1 MTRTAARWSVLLAAV
16 IAILAVGWP
25 AGAVAQPRPIVLVGT
40 GGFTWSDITPDG
52 TPTLWRLVQ
61 KSAVSTVTVRS
72 VDSNTCPVDAW
83 LSLSAGERAAAPG
96 PGGSVRRAVS
106 VACPSIP
113 DPVGR
118 MVPGWATYVSVAAR
132 AHFGA
137 TLGLLGDQL
146 AAARRDVLAI
156 GPGAAIGAARRGGA
170 VPPYLTLD
178 DALAREALPA
188 AAVTIVDLGAVRDPD
203 DVAAAEVVPP
213 GSVADQVHALDGRL
227 ARLAARL
234 PADCDVIVAG
244 LSDGGATARLRPVL
258 ASGPDFAPGLLYSP
272 STRQP
277 RLIQSSDLTVTVLS
291 LAGASV
297 PAGQGGGRLVS
308 HPDSEGADHRYR
320 RLVDLD
326 LATLEG
332 HALVPPFFNGL
343 ILAQVIMYVGVWGI
357 WKGRIG
363 TDHTRRRLLDGVRIL
378 SVAAAT
384 VPVASFLANL
394 IPWWRSDL
402 VMLTLVASVGVFVA
416 VITTAAI
423 APPSG
428 RHLLGPML
436 VVAIVTSTVLAAD
449 AISGS
454 RLQLSSMMGLQP
466 VVGGRFYGMGNV
478 TFALFVTSVVLAVT
492 AVADALVR
500 RGRRTAAGAVVAI
513 GGLVAAVVDG
523 HPSWGADGGGPPAL
537 LPGIA
542 YLVLAVLGLRL
553 TWRRIAAIGSVTA
566 GLFLLVGFLDSL
578 RPADQMSHLG
588 RFFDSLGSGAATDT
602 IQRKLATNWNN
613 LVSSPLTLL
622 VPLALVFVVYV
633 LMRPTSW
640 GARSLERS
648 FERAPVLRSGLIAWV
663 IVMILGFALNDSGV
677 AIPSTGAMIAIPL
690 VIAIATAAVLDE
702 AR

>member
-1 MTRTAARWSVLLAAV
+1 MQTFTLDSGWDQCRKDVRHTVARLRA
-16 IAILAVGWP
+16 
-25 AGAVAQPRPIVLVGT
+25 AGAHGKL
-40 GGFTWSDITPDG
+40 
-52 TPTLWRLVQ
+52 
-61 KSAVSTVTVRS
+61 
-72 VDSNTCPVDAW
+72 
-83 LSLSAGERAAAPG
+83 
-96 PGGSVRRAVS
+96 
-106 VACPSIP
+106 
-113 DPVGR
+113 
-118 MVPGWATYVSVAAR
+118 VAALV
-132 AHFGA
+132 AALASWKA
-137 TLGLLGDQL
+137 TDTERE
-146 AAARRDVLAI
+146 AADD
-156 GPGAAIGAARRGGA
+156 A
-170 VPPYLTLD
+170 VDDANAVVSWLDEELD
-178 DALAREALPA
+178 DAVSRFASRLLVAADNDRKAAMYVGFFKEAPSDVTRLALEAEVQRVASWRHVREEVKL
-188 AAVTIVDLGAVRDPD
+188 PD